1 MGKKGNVAI
10 GAALAAGLGYAVGLL
25 TAPKSG
31 RETRKELKK
40 AAQKAKTEAEKNL
53 KKAQTELTELLDE
66 INDKAKKST
75 GKAKDELEKL
85 TEQAKVVRQ
94 KTRELLSAVHEGEA
108 EDNDLQQAIID
119 VKKANDHLRKYLAK
133 KPETEKA
140 S

>member
-1 MGKKGNVAI
+1 MGKKGNIAI

-40 AAQKAKTEAEKNL
+40 AAQKAKSETEKNL
-53 KKAQTELTELLDE
+53 KKAQTELTDLLDQ
-66 INDKAKKST
+66 INAKAKSST

-85 TEQAKVVRQ
+85 TVQAKVVRQ

-108 EDNDLQQAIID
+108 EDADLQKAIKD

-133 KPETEKA
+133 KPAVKKA